1 MLNSLV
7 NPDNSSDGIQTVR
20 YQNYCN
26 GDFMEEFWFAFVV
39 TFVVGIVILILAD
52 IYNGY

>member
-1 MLNSLV
+1 VTAYKQCDTKTIAMEN
-7 NPDNSSDGIQTVR
+7 
-20 YQNYCN
+20 
-26 GDFMEEFWFAFVV
+26 FMEEFWFAFVV